1 MKNTFEPSV
10 CWEDSKRHT
19 CHANPNNQQAVDTAR
34 SLPAVNISHFSP
46 LVSHRN
52 GGRSTLYVT
61 GACSQL
67 VKLQY
72 VQRVSCSMDAIL
84 ALLRMGKIVEGFKLA
99 LFSEGRINVTE
110 VFC

>member
-1 MKNTFEPSV
+1 M
-10 CWEDSKRHT
+10 
-19 CHANPNNQQAVDTAR
+19 
-34 SLPAVNISHFSP
+34 SHQYVGKIVKGILVMPILITNKQWTPPDHCLQSTSHILV
-46 LVSHRN
+46 LVSHGN

-72 VQRVSCSMDAIL
+72 VQRGCSMDAIL
-84 ALLRMGKIVEGFKLA
+84 ALLRMEKIVEGFKLA

>member
-1 MKNTFEPSV
+1 MRNTFEPSV
-10 CWEDSKRHT
+10 CWEDSKRHA
-19 CHANPNNQQAVDTAR
+19 CHANLNNQQAVDTAR
-34 SLPAVNISHFSP
+34 SLPAVNVSHFSP
-46 LVSHRN
+46 LVSHGN

-72 VQRVSCSMDAIL
+72 VQCGCSMDAIL
-84 ALLRMGKIVEGFKLA
+84 ALLRMEKIVEGFKLA